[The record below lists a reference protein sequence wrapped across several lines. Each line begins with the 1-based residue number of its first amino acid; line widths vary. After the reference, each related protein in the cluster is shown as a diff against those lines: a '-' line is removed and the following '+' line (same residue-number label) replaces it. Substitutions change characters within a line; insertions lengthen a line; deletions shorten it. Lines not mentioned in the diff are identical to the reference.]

1 MSIKYKNITL
11 IVGNNE
17 VKVLNKEDGSLIYIN
32 KHVTN
37 ETMQEHISVMTELL
51 SSMKVKFTLND
62 DYYYK
67 NNGVRLMPTIRLS
80 I

>member
-67 NNGVRLMPTIRLS
+67 NNG
-80 I
+80 